1 MKYRKLDAN
10 GDYLFGGEGQFF
22 VDDPAGVAQAIQTR
36 LLLMTNEWF
45 LDSNEGTPYDESIR
59 GYGTAATRDPAII
72 DRILGTPGV
81 QSLLQYSSSL
91 DGDRRFQVSARVATL
106 FGEVQVTASIG
117 APPPP
122 APSPPPPSLATGWHN
137 PLIGSD
143 PSSAAHANSGTG
155 NWSSF
160 PNLNGGSL
168 GRLHVSLVNY
178 TSGTVVWSM
187 DWQPIDEFQDT
198 PTLEPGDV
206 ESTVLVNMG
215 NMNGPL
221 DARGLLTVTAT
232 VNGNLVDA
240 GVEFACDDAFDFYP
254 PCAWGPAP

>member
-1 MKYRKLDAN
+1 MKYRKLDEN

-22 VDDPAGVAQAIQTR
+22 VDDPAGVAQAIRTR

-45 LDSNEGTPYDESIR
+45 LDSKEGTPYDEDIR

-72 DRILGTPGV
+72 DRIVNTPGV

-91 DGDRRFQVSARVATL
+91 DENRLFQVTARVATL

-117 APPPP
+117 AAPPPAPTPPPP
-122 APSPPPPSLATGWHN
+122 ALATGWHS
-137 PLIGSD
+137 PLLSED
-143 PSSAAHANSGTG
+143 ASSAARSNSGTG
-155 NWSSF
+155 NWGSF
-160 PNLNGGSL
+160 PNLNGGSS
-168 GRLHVSLVNY
+168 GRLHVSLINY
-178 TSGTVVWSM
+178 SSGTVVWSL
-187 DWQPIDEFQDT
+187 DWQPIDEFQAT

-206 ESTVLVNMG
+206 ESTVLLNMG

-221 DARGLLTVTAT
+221 QARGLATITAT
-232 VNGNLVDA
+232 VDGDQVDS
-240 GVEFACDDAFDFYP
+240 GVEFSCDDAFDFYP